1 MLVEAPTSLPR
12 IRQVPIDYEVCTP
25 MILTCPACETRYSV
39 DPNSLLPSGR
49 TVRCARC
56 GNSWHEVPP
65 GDMPRSVAPMMMQE
79 AEPDED
85 SDFDVPSI
93 EDMTVQ
99 AARPT
104 KRMVRTARS
113 KAKPKRNLGAL
124 AAWGSFAVVVLGIFG
139 GGVFGRGM
147 IMEAWPPST
156 KLYELVGLGVP
167 KVYALALGSIA
178 PAQEMDG
185 ETRVIVVTGVITNTT
200 DERQTIPKLRGAL
213 LDARQP
219 PREIFTW
226 TFEAPA
232 GEIEPRGTREF
243 ATRVPNPPAAA
254 RGVAVTFAVDG

>member
-1 MLVEAPTSLPR
+1 
-12 IRQVPIDYEVCTP
+12 

-39 DPNSLLPSGR
+39 DPNTLLPSGR

-65 GDMPRSVAPMMMQE
+65 GDMPRSLAAAP
-79 AEPDED
+79 EPEPEED
-85 SDFDVPSI
+85 PDFEVPSI
-93 EDMTVQ
+93 EEMTVQ
-99 AARPT
+99 AARPS
-104 KRMVRTARS
+104 RPMVRTARS
-113 KAKPKRNLGAL
+113 KAKPKRNWGAV
-124 AAWGSFAVVVLGIFG
+124 AAWASFAVVVLGVFG
-139 GGVFGRGM
+139 GGVFARGP
-147 IMEAWPPST
+147 IMELWPPAT
-156 KLYELVGLGVP
+156 KLYELVGLGAP
-167 KVYALALGSIA
+167 KAYALALGNIA

-200 DERQTIPKLRGAL
+200 AESQPIPKLRGAL

-232 GEIEPRGTREF
+232 GDIEPHGTKEF